1 MKYCSKCGKELM
13 DETVFCPG
21 CGCKAKEENFQN
33 PVVSPA
39 NAINEKSNKKKL
51 LLIIPAAVLGVVAIL
66 AFMILRPHNLKMD
79 DFKDN
84 GYIGA
89 LFSYGI
95 PTDAFDDGTFYYD
108 HCIKFYGIPVDY
120 FYYKADDYCTI
131 RFYDDDN
138 AYEAYKAIRKHC
150 DLDDISWS
158 GSYYYYSYR
167 DLRIVADDDCSY
179 VRIEF
184 H

>member
-1 MKYCSKCGKELM
+1 MKYCSHCGEQLL
-13 DETVFCPG
+13 DEAVICPG
-21 CGCKAKEENFQN
+21 CGSKAKEENSQN

-39 NAINEKSNKKKL
+39 NAINKKSNKKKL
-51 LLIIPAAVLGVVAIL
+51 LLIIPAAVLVVVAVL
-66 AFMILRPHNLKMD
+66 AFMIFRPHDLKMN

-95 PTDAFDDGTFYYD
+95 PTGTVGDSTFIYYN
-108 HCIKFYGIPVDY
+108 CIKFYGIPVDRFVY
-120 FYYKADDYCTI
+120 EADDSCTMS
-131 RFYDDDN
+131 FYDDDN

-150 DLDDISWS
+150 DLDGKSLGGIF
-158 GSYYYYSYR
+158 YYYSYK
-167 DLRIVADDDCSY
+167 DLRIVVNDDCTY

-184 H
+184 R